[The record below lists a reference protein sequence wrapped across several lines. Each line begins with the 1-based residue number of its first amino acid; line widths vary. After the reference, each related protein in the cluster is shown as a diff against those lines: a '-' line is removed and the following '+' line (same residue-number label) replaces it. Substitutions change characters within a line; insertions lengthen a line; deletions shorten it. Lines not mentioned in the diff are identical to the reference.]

1 MISIAGLV
9 SVAKG
14 KVGQGVLTAW
24 TPEEEF
30 LCEFS
35 RSLHDF
41 CSGGFSPHCPQRF
54 TSDLWAP
61 SKMTYPELL
70 HSSGLTRQELESG
83 LQMDAGLL
91 SAFLEQPLCLRV
103 PLLPLDSSKRAQ
115 LAGQASLQKLQ
126 VELGD
131 FPPQVWIRRA
141 VQMKKNA
148 PAAKH
153 DQEDLRFQAV
163 CMRSSYLNFFASGL
177 ATSWAK

>member
-1 MISIAGLV
+1 
-9 SVAKG
+9 
-14 KVGQGVLTAW
+14 
-24 TPEEEF
+24 
-30 LCEFS
+30 
-35 RSLHDF
+35 
-41 CSGGFSPHCPQRF
+41 
-54 TSDLWAP
+54 
-61 SKMTYPELL
+61 MTYPELL
-70 HSSGLTRQELESG
+70 NSSGLKRQELESG

-131 FPPQVWIRRA
+131 FPPQVWIRQA

-153 DQEDLRFQAV
+153 DQAV
-163 CMRSSYLNFFASGL
+163 CSVHAQQLSQFRQWSGHIL
-177 ATSWAK
+177 GEIEEAEG